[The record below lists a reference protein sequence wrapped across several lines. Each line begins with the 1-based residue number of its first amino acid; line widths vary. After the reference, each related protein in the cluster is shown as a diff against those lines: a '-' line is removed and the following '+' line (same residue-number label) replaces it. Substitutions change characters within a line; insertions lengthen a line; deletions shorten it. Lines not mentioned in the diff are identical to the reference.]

1 MTAKQR
7 RAARYLARGM
17 TQATAA
23 ARIGVS
29 ARCLRYWKANVP
41 GFEELTRS
49 EHEAAT
55 DPNATETLLDL
66 LNSSDERIRL
76 QAAALLYGKPAPDP
90 DALRDPAPLEPGVV
104 RAQVRFSN
112 PSP

>member
-1 MTAKQR
+1 
-7 RAARYLARGM
+7 M
-17 TQATAA
+17 TQATAGS
-23 ARIGVS
+23 RVGVS
-29 ARCLRYWKANVP
+29 ARTVRNWKNDIP

-49 EHEAAT
+49 EAEVAR

-90 DALRDPAPLEPGVV
+90 DALQPAADPEPGLV
-104 RAQVRFSN
+104 RASVRFGDDA
-112 PSP
+112 